1 MFLRV
6 NRSHQ
11 RRNVPRTTR
20 PKYMW
25 TKQYRALSACDAN
38 LAAWC
43 IVGTLATQLA
53 VSVQQETPYNPSP
66 DVFICRQQLA
76 AVSSSK
82 QQLAVV
88 SSS

>member
-43 IVGTLATQLA
+43 IVGTLATLLA
-53 VSVQQETPYNPSP
+53 VSVQQETPLIRTTP
-66 DVFICRQQLA
+66 VQMC
-76 AVSSSK
+76 SS
-82 QQLAVV
+82 AG
-88 SSS
+88 SS